1 MGSIKDLFGGSS
13 DNILLT
19 GSITTHTDTRV
30 RITRDKNGR
39 ELRDESRRIKYIKVP
54 KICGYAVTNIGQ
66 QDIEYQTKEYR
77 MSEGGKIA
85 ERQITKVA
93 RPGEEFILASEYFAM
108 FIKRPEYLFELKNAK
123 ISCISHRKGQSE
135 DDEEVVVRIM
145 AGKDGITSSYDK
157 RLLRFVDDENLV
169 PNMEYFSVFGYLYKN
184 GVKGIERQ
192 RTAGKNRKTV
202 QEMAAEHFRRAL
214 A

>member
-1 MGSIKDLFGGSS
+1 MGSIKDLFGSS

-19 GSITTHTDTRV
+19 GSITTHTDTSV

-123 ISCISHRKGQSE
+123 MSCISHS
-135 DDEEVVVRIM
+135 
-145 AGKDGITSSYDK
+145 
-157 RLLRFVDDENLV
+157 
-169 PNMEYFSVFGYLYKN
+169 MEYFSVFGYLYKN